1 MKAQLNMQTTL
12 NAIEVTGTISSS
24 RNLQLDED
32 LPENISAK
40 VRVIVLYS
48 TNDGDFIEQEWQRA
62 ASSNEAFDFLNDS
75 AEDIY
80 TLEDGKPFAE

>member
-1 MKAQLNMQTTL
+1 MQTIL

-32 LPENISAK
+32 LPENVSSK
-40 VRVIVLYS
+40 VRIIVLYS
-48 TNDGDFIEQEWQRA
+48 TNDEDLSEREWQQA
-62 ASSNEAFDFLNDS
+62 AYSNEAFDFLNDS

-80 TLEDGKPFAE
+80 TLEDGKPLQHEI

>member
-1 MKAQLNMQTTL
+1 MQSTL
-12 NAIEVTGTISSS
+12 NAIEVTGIVSDA

-32 LPENISAK
+32 LPEDISSK

-48 TNDGDFIEQEWQRA
+48 ANGDEIEDADWLRA
-62 ASSNEAFDFLNDS
+62 ASQNSAFDFLNDS

-80 TLEDGKPFAE
+80 SPEDGKPLQ

>member
-1 MKAQLNMQTTL
+1 MQATL
-12 NAIEVTGTISSS
+12 NAIEVTGVVSDS

-32 LPENISAK
+32 LPENISSK

-48 TNDGDFIEQEWQRA
+48 TNGDEIEDAEWLRA
-62 ASSNEAFDFLNDS
+62 ASQNEAFDFLNDS

-80 TLEDGKPFAE
+80 TLEDGKPLP

>member
-1 MKAQLNMQTTL
+1 MQSTL
-12 NAIEVTGTISSS
+12 NAIEVTGIVSDA

-32 LPENISAK
+32 LPENISSK

-48 TNDGDFIEQEWQRA
+48 ANGEEIEETEWLRT
-62 ASSNEAFDFLNDS
+62 ASQNSAFDFLNDS

-80 TLEDGKPFAE
+80 TLEDGKPLPQ

>member
-1 MKAQLNMQTTL
+1 MQTTL

-24 RNLQLDED
+24 RNLELDED
-32 LPENISAK
+32 LPENISSK

-48 TNDGDFIEQEWQRA
+48 ANDEDFSERQWQQAA
-62 ASSNEAFDFLNDS
+62 ASNQAFDFLNDS

-80 TLEDGKPFAE
+80 TLEDGKPLQHEV

>member
-1 MKAQLNMQTTL
+1 M
-12 NAIEVTGTISSS
+12 TGIVSDA

-32 LPENISAK
+32 LPENISSK

-48 TNDGDFIEQEWQRA
+48 ADGEEIEEAEWLRA
-62 ASSNEAFDFLNDS
+62 ASQNSAFDFLNDS

-80 TLEDGKPFAE
+80 TLEDGKPLP

>member
-1 MKAQLNMQTTL
+1 MQTTL

-32 LPENISAK
+32 LPENISQK

-48 TNDGDFIEQEWQRA
+48 ANEEDFTEREWQQA
-62 ASSNEAFDFLNDS
+62 ASSNEAFDFLNNS

-80 TLEDGKPFAE
+80 TLEDGKPFAA